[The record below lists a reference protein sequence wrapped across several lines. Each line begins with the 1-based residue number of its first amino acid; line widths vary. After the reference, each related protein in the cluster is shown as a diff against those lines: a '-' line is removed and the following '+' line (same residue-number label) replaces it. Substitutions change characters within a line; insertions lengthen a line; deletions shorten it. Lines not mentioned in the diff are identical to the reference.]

1 MLLTKKINNPSE
13 TTQMYVIRED
23 IEDADEAFV

>member
-1 MLLTKKINNPSE
+1 MMMRINNPSE

-23 IEDADEAFV
+23 TEDPDEAFV

>member
-1 MLLTKKINNPSE
+1 MLPTKRINNPSE

-23 IEDADEAFV
+23 TEDADEAFA

>member
-1 MLLTKKINNPSE
+1 MLLTKRINNPSE

-23 IEDADEAFV
+23 IDNPDKAFV

>member
-1 MLLTKKINNPSE
+1 MNLKANNPSE

-23 IEDADEAFV
+23 TDNPDDAFV